1 MVDVVATPARAGTSY
16 VEWGAVFAGALTA
29 SALSFVLLTAGGA
42 IGLSLIS
49 PYAGESYSKTA
60 ASVAVFWSVAV
71 PILSFLIGGYI
82 AGRMRSA
89 WETATSDEVQFRDG
103 MHGALVWAL
112 SIVAGGLLAFLAA
125 GTLANSSAHVAAAAM
140 SNRDAVVAPA
150 IDTLFGASVAQTA
163 AAPAA
168 PAPTSPPAAPAATTA
183 PSAVP
188 GTGERAVVPDSEA
201 RAVIAR
207 TLTAAAAA
215 GELTA
220 AQKRSLAQIVSER
233 TGLSQADAEKRV
245 DQAYKDALAAIE
257 SARKA
262 AVLTGLATAT
272 ALLVGLL
279 AAWFAAQNGGRHR
292 DQNIPARFALT
303 FAPATRRT
311 PLR

>member
-16 VEWGAVFAGALTA
+16 VEWGAVFAGALAA
-29 SALSFVLLTAGGA
+29 SAISFVLLTAGAA

-103 MHGALVWAL
+103 MHGMLVWAL
-112 SIVAGGLLAFLAA
+112 SIVAGGLLAFFAA
-125 GTLANSSAHVAAAAM
+125 GTLANSSAHVAAGALG
-140 SNRDAVVAPA
+140 NRDAVVAPA

-168 PAPTSPPAAPAATTA
+168 TPTKAAPAATPA

-207 TLTAAAAA
+207 TLAAAAAA
-215 GELTA
+215 GELTPS
-220 AQKRSLAQIVSER
+220 QKRSLAQIVSER

-245 DQAYKDALAAIE
+245 DQAYKDAVAAIE
-257 SARKA
+257 TARKA

-292 DQNIPARFALT
+292 DENIPARFALT
-303 FAPATRRT
+303 FAPPTRRT

>member
-29 SALSFVLLTAGGA
+29 SAISFVLLTAGAA

-89 WETATSDEVQFRDG
+89 WEAATTDEVQFRDG
-103 MHGALVWAL
+103 MHGMLVWAL

-125 GTLANSSAHVAAAAM
+125 GTLANSSAQVAAGAM

-150 IDTLFGASVAQTA
+150 IDTLFGATVAQTA
-163 AAPAA
+163 PAPAA
-168 PAPTSPPAAPAATTA
+168 TPPAAPARTPA

-207 TLTAAAAA
+207 TLASAAAA
-215 GELTA
+215 GELTPT
-220 AQKRSLAQIVSER
+220 QKRTLAQIVSER
-233 TGLSQADAEKRV
+233 TGISQADAEKRV
-245 DQAYKDALAAIE
+245 DQAYKDAVAAVDN
-257 SARKA
+257 ARKA
-262 AVLTGLATAT
+262 AVLTALATAT

-292 DQNIPARFALT
+292 DQNVPARFAFTLS
-303 FAPATRRT
+303 PATRRT

>member
-1 MVDVVATPARAGTSY
+1 MA
-16 VEWGAVFAGALTA
+16 
-29 SALSFVLLTAGGA
+29 A

-103 MHGALVWAL
+103 MHGMLVWAL

-125 GTLANSSAHVAAAAM
+125 GTLANSSAQVAAGAM

-168 PAPTSPPAAPAATTA
+168 TARRPAAPAATPA

-207 TLTAAAAA
+207 TLIAAAAA
-215 GELTA
+215 GELTP

-245 DQAYKDALAAIE
+245 DQAYKDAVAAIE

-292 DQNIPARFALT
+292 DENIPARFALT
-303 FAPATRRT
+303 FSPATRRT